1 MLRAVEV
8 RALVAVLSLLC
19 ILQPLQAQEAKPKQP
34 SPEEALKR
42 LKEGNSRFVADMLAE
57 RNLGRNR
64 RAELAKGQAPFAI
77 ILGCADSRAAPEL
90 LFDQGLGDLFVVR
103 VAGNVTDPAI
113 LASIEYAVEHFHSPL
128 IVVLG
133 HESCGAVKAALAGGE
148 LHGNLATL
156 IKEVK
161 VGENLPMEE
170 AAKFEAA
177 IKNNARYHADRLRK
191 QSPLISDFA
200 AAGRVRII
208 AGTYSL
214 KTGAV
219 EWLESPKKK

>member
-1 MLRAVEV
+1 MLRSVEV
-8 RALVAVLSLLC
+8 RAFVAVLSLLC
-19 ILQPLQAQEAKPKQP
+19 ILQPLRAQEEKPKQP
-34 SPEEALKR
+34 NPEEALKL
-42 LKEGNSRFVADMLAE
+42 LKEGNSRFVADKLAE
-57 RNLGRNR
+57 RNLGKNR

-77 ILGCADSRAAPEL
+77 ILGCADSRVAPEL
-90 LFDQGLGDLFVVR
+90 LFDRGLGDLFVVR

-113 LASIEYAVEHFHSPL
+113 LGSIEYAVEHLGSPL

-148 LHGNLATL
+148 LRGNLATL

-161 VGENLPMEE
+161 VGENLPMDKAAKSE
-170 AAKFEAA
+170 AAV
-177 IKNNARYHADRLRK
+177 KNNAMYHADRLRK
-191 QSPLISDFA
+191 QSPLINDFA
-200 AAGRVRII
+200 ASGRVRII

-219 EWLESPKKK
+219 EWLQTPKKK

>member
-1 MLRAVEV
+1 MLRPVEV
-8 RALVAVLSLLC
+8 RVFVAMLLLIC
-19 ILQPLQAQEAKPKQP
+19 ILQPLQAQEAKPKQL

-42 LKEGNSRFVADMLAE
+42 LKVGNSRFVADKLAE
-57 RNLGRNR
+57 RDLGKNR

-77 ILGCADSRAAPEL
+77 ILGCADSRVAPEL

-113 LASIEYAVEHFHSPL
+113 LGSIEYAVEHLHSPL

-133 HESCGAVKAALAGGE
+133 HESCGAVKAALAPGG

-161 VGENLPMEE
+161 VGENLPVDK
-170 AAKFEAA
+170 AAKTDAA
-177 IKNNARYHADRLRK
+177 IKNNARYHADRIRK
-191 QSPLISDFA
+191 QSPLINDFA

-219 EWLESPKKK
+219 EWLETPKKK